1 MSHNNGETVYVK
13 CETQQSGEAMD
24 HFNNG
29 SGPLSS
35 MRQYLCEFDPDTGP
49 ISSAPASQ
57 LHSAWMTYV
66 TAFEDLCQVQNVPDV
81 HKKPLF
87 LLLGGTSFKTPV
99 KN

>member
-13 CETQQSGEAMD
+13 CETQPGEVMPD
-24 HFNNG
+24 G

-49 ISSAPASQ
+49 ISSPPASQ

-87 LLLGGTSFKTPV
+87 LLLGGTSLKTPV
-99 KN
+99 QN